1 MNHKPSVRSLF
12 APNRGSTHR
21 ASSVSTVKR
30 TSSITNAI
38 RTASVGTAFVGNSRF
53 HIALRT
59 SNDGDEDS
67 NQNVKPSEVVAKESL
82 AKEGANRHSLV
93 DKEGANRHSLVEKEA
108 AKENSNVKKSPFLSR
123 RSPFV
128 TRRAKK
134 NANSPDNKGSDDAG
148 NSSLNTPSP
157 KEDSKSE
164 DRLSVSEL
172 FAVYS
177 RITRRKLSKQDG
189 GRAGHGTWGYR
200 ASNAKPRPTVL
211 DGHSPFSTLPRNFAN
226 PTLQDLDE
234 TLPSPTDELQLMSY
248 VYAKR
253 LKLRKQKEELKRI
266 HSMLEDLE
274 NDFMGSKENNT
285 FIERYMEVRVKKD
298 YMLSPGNPESTVEKE
313 DTIKVFGYLGHN
325 TWRILGPHC
334 KGYCQKNNVLN
345 PRIRSQNQ
353 VADVDIVCNA
363 CNKITVPL
371 IGSVPTS
378 ILHMRNAN
386 QNSPG

>member
-93 DKEGANRHSLVEKEA
+93 EKEGANRHSLVEKEGA
-108 AKENSNVKKSPFLSR
+108 NRHSLVEKEVAKENSNVKKSPFLSR

-177 RITRRKLSKQDG
+177 RITRRKVSFMFCFHFHVIRYL
-189 GRAGHGTWGYR
+189 RARG
-200 ASNAKPRPTVL
+200 
-211 DGHSPFSTLPRNFAN
+211 F
-226 PTLQDLDE
+226 
-234 TLPSPTDELQLMSY
+234 LM
-248 VYAKR
+248 
-253 LKLRKQKEELKRI
+253 
-266 HSMLEDLE
+266 
-274 NDFMGSKENNT
+274 F
-285 FIERYMEVRVKKD
+285 
-298 YMLSPGNPESTVEKE
+298 
-313 DTIKVFGYLGHN
+313 
-325 TWRILGPHC
+325 
-334 KGYCQKNNVLN
+334 
-345 PRIRSQNQ
+345 
-353 VADVDIVCNA
+353 
-363 CNKITVPL
+363 
-371 IGSVPTS
+371 
-378 ILHMRNAN
+378 
-386 QNSPG
+386 NSSA